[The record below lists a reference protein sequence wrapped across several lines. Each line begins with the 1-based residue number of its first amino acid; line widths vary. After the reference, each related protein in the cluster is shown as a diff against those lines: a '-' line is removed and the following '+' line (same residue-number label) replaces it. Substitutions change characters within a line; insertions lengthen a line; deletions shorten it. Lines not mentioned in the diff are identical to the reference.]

1 MKTQTNIMTL
11 GLLLL
16 LCAQGFVY
24 WTLTSP
30 QAGNTIRTLPI
41 LNPVSLQMERSMRN
55 GEPAQNLHR
64 MMDQVLRM
72 DTTNLSK
79 SELEKFQQDRQQ
91 MLSLRDQRHA
101 LNVKLMH
108 SGVRLLQVLTP
119 EQWEIVQSHR
129 DQIQATY
136 ELQAMQQLL
145 DQWTVT
151 E

>member
-1 MKTQTNIMTL
+1 MKTQTYIMTF

-16 LCAQGFVY
+16 LCGQGFVY
-24 WTLTSP
+24 WTLTAVPS
-30 QAGNTIRTLPI
+30 ANTIRTLPI

-55 GEPAQNLHR
+55 GEPSLNLHR
-64 MMDQVLRM
+64 LMDQVLRM

-79 SELEKFQQDRQQ
+79 SELETFQQARQQ

-101 LNVKLMH
+101 LNVKLME

-119 EQWEIVQSHR
+119 EQWAVVQSHR

-136 ELQAMQQLL
+136 ELQAMQKLL
-145 DQWTVT
+145 DRWTIS